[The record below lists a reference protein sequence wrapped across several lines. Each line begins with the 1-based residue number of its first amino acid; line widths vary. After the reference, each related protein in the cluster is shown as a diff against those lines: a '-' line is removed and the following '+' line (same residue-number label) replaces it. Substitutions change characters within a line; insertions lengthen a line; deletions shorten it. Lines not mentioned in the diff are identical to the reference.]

1 VTIQYQP
8 QGYGQAVES
17 AAIGAGQAQAA
28 MKTLE
33 MAQEMADRDRERRFK
48 IEMANIADQSALE
61 LEKRR
66 RLWEIEKM
74 EITSRTDFAE
84 EERTRQKKKQEYQLK
99 VEAIEKAGRDGTL
112 TTEEVQTQ
120 KKLLFME
127 DLGTGKYEL
136 QGMKA
141 ETSAELQAQREEGL
155 MTQKNQWPIAKEG
168 FLFLI
173 PSALLTLFLVLMGWK
188 ILTLLGILL
197 TLFIAFFFRNPKRK
211 IPSHQ
216 NIILSPADGRI
227 IHLGECDEDRF
238 LKERVLKVSIFM
250 SVLDVHINRAPVSGK
265 VLEKSYYPG
274 QFFVANA
281 EKSSLLNEQ
290 NAFILET
297 EDRLKIL
304 LIQIAGF
311 VARRIVC
318 YAKAGDTLRMGEIFG
333 MIRFGSRI
341 DLYLPKEVR
350 PNIRVGQHVK
360 GGESIIGYQ

>member
-1 VTIQYQP
+1 
-8 QGYGQAVES
+8 
-17 AAIGAGQAQAA
+17 
-28 MKTLE
+28 
-33 MAQEMADRDRERRFK
+33 
-48 IEMANIADQSALE
+48 
-61 LEKRR
+61 
-66 RLWEIEKM
+66 
-74 EITSRTDFAE
+74 
-84 EERTRQKKKQEYQLK
+84 
-99 VEAIEKAGRDGTL
+99 
-112 TTEEVQTQ
+112 
-120 KKLLFME
+120 
-127 DLGTGKYEL
+127 
-136 QGMKA
+136 
-141 ETSAELQAQREEGL
+141 

-211 IPSHQ
+211 IPFLQ